1 MNQSAT
7 PPAAPPVMPG
17 VIKRGY
23 VSLIG
28 GIVVGIFVL
37 LLARLVL
44 GEAGVAGTTAWI
56 AAAAIGLVIGAY
68 VRLADL

>member
-1 MNQSAT
+1 MT
-7 PPAAPPVMPG
+7 HPVMPG
-17 VIKRGY
+17 VIKRGS

-44 GEAGVAGTTAWI
+44 GEAGVPGTTAWI
-56 AAAAIGLVIGAY
+56 AAAATGLVVGAY